1 MKKLICFILC
11 ILLLGTVCA
20 PAVSAAEDRE
30 TEIFDDG
37 SYLVITSGPFVDA
50 EESFISFLSRII
62 NWFKN
67 IFRLLQGIQT
77 AKETKYANYYSS
89 DGRLLWSVH
98 LTGEFTYN
106 GKSSICTG
114 SNITSKIY
122 DPDWELLSSSHSERD
137 NTATG
142 SFVVKQYKLGVPLK
156 EIERTLTLTC
166 DKDGNIK

>member
-11 ILLLGTVCA
+11 LLLVGTACVSG
-20 PAVSAAEDRE
+20 VSAAEDRE
-30 TEIFDDG
+30 TEVFDDG

-50 EESFISFLSRII
+50 NESFVSLISRII
-62 NWFKN
+62 NWLKN
-67 IFRLLQGIQT
+67 IARLLQGIQT
-77 AKETKYANYYSS
+77 TKETKYANYYSS

-106 GKSSICTG
+106 GKSSVCTG

-122 DPDWELLSSSHSERD
+122 DSDWELLNSSHGERD
-137 NTATG
+137 NMATG
-142 SFVVKQYKLGVPLK
+142 SFVMKQYKLGVPLK

-166 DKDGNIK
+166 DKNGNVK